1 MMLRIVHVGY
11 FPDSLSNPNQHAVEV
26 KLSNGFTRN
35 GHAVFNL
42 SDRDIARA
50 AGMGH
55 YRLGR
60 RSANRMLR
68 EFSREHRPELLV
80 LGHADM
86 IEAETI
92 AAIRADLPDLRVVQW
107 NVDPLFE
114 PGNVARILSKIEVVD
129 ATLISTAVAALE
141 VLRRP
146 GKVVGFLP
154 NPVDLSIERARMDQV
169 ETPAF
174 DVLYACGNPRRP
186 LRVVCGKPWDME
198 DFTRAL
204 RELAPGVRMLTPG
217 MFGQKLLFGA
227 AYQDGLEQ
235 AGIGL
240 NISRRSD
247 YFLYTSDRL
256 AHLMGNGLL
265 AAIERQT
272 GYDTLFSDDEMIFF
286 SSMEELAEK
295 LRFYVGAPAARMAA
309 AAAGRAKYFE
319 LFNERRVAEYVVEA
333 AFGRAKPGDY
343 PWPGILA

>member
-1 MMLRIVHVGY
+1 MARIVHVGY
-11 FPDSLSNPNQHAVEV
+11 FPVSLNSRNQHAVEV

-50 AGMGH
+50 AGLGH
-55 YRLGR
+55 HRLGR
-60 RSANRMLR
+60 RAANRMLR
-68 EFSREHRPELLV
+68 EFCREHRPDVLV

-92 AAIRADLPDLRVVQW
+92 AAIRGDLPGLRVAQW

-129 ATLISTAVAALE
+129 ATLISTAGAALE
-141 VLRRP
+141 PFRRP
-146 GKVVGFLP
+146 GKLVGFLP
-154 NPVDLSIERARMDQV
+154 NPVDVSIERARMDQV
-169 ETPAF
+169 AAPAF
-174 DVLYACGNPRRP
+174 DVIYACGNPHRP
-186 LRVVCGKPWDME
+186 PRVVCGQPWDME
-198 DFTRAL
+198 AFTQTLRA
-204 RELAPGVRMLTPG
+204 RTPGVSILTPG

-247 YFLYTSDRL
+247 YFLYSSDRL

-272 GYDTLFSDDEMIFF
+272 GYDKLFSDDEMIFF
-286 SSMEELAEK
+286 ASLDELAEK
-295 LRFYVGAPAARMAA
+295 LKFYAGAPAARMAA
-309 AAAGRAKYFE
+309 AAAGRAKYIE
-319 LFNERRVAEYVVEA
+319 LFNERRIAEYVVEA
-333 AFGRAKPGDY
+333 AFGRVAPGDY
-343 PWPGILA
+343 PWPGVLG

>member
-1 MMLRIVHVGY
+1 MLRIVHVAY
-11 FPDSLSNPNQHAVEV
+11 FPVSLSRRNQHSVEI

-50 AGMGH
+50 AGFGH

-60 RSANRMLR
+60 RTANRVLR
-68 EFSREHRPELLV
+68 EFCREHRPDLLV

-86 IEAETI
+86 IWAETI
-92 AAIRADLPDLRVVQW
+92 AAIRADLPQLRVVQW

-114 PGNVARILSKIEVVD
+114 PGNVARILNTIDVVD
-129 ATLISTAVAALE
+129 ATLISTAGPALE
-141 VLRRP
+141 PFTRA
-146 GKVVGFLP
+146 GKLVGFLP
-154 NPVDLSIERARMDQV
+154 NPVDVSIERARMDQV
-169 ETPAF
+169 AAPAF
-174 DVLYACGNPRRP
+174 DVIYACGNPHRP
-186 LRVVCGKPWDME
+186 LRVVCGQPWDME
-198 DFTRAL
+198 AFTQAL
-204 RELAPGVRMLTPG
+204 RAQTPGVSILTPG

-227 AYQDGLEQ
+227 AYQEGLEQ

-247 YFLYTSDRL
+247 YFLYSSDRL

-272 GYDTLFSDDEMIFF
+272 GYDQLFCDDEMIFF
-286 SSMEELAEK
+286 SSLGELAEK
-295 LRFYVGAPAARMAA
+295 LTFYAGAPAARMAA
-309 AAAGRAKYFE
+309 AAAGRAKYIE

-333 AFGRAKPGDY
+333 AFGRVAPGDY
-343 PWPGILA
+343 PWPDVLR